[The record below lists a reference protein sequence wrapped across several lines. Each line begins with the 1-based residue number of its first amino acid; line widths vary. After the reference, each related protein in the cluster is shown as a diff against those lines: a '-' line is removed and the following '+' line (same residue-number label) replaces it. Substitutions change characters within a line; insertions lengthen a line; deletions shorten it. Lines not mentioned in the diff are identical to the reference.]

1 MKRKAALILIM
12 VSVALIGIGLL
23 WGEYPAVLEK
33 AKAIC
38 LSCIGIG

>member
-1 MKRKAALILIM
+1 MKRKAAWIVM
-12 VSVALIGIGLL
+12 AVSLALIVIGLL
-23 WGEYPAVLEK
+23 WGEYSAVLEK